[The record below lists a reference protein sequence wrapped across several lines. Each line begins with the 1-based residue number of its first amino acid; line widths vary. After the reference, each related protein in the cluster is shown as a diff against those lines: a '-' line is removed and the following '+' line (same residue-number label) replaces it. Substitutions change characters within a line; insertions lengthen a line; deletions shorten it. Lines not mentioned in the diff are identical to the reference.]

1 MSLRMGV
8 VLLGVALLLAACA
21 PTPAHDATVVSRL
34 DDMLLDES
42 AVNAIMGPPPLTAT
56 HTYRALE
63 QWPAGYSYSPADC
76 LAVSGNAMASV
87 YQGTRSGE
95 MRGTLFTN
103 DQTGTEVDEAVV
115 AFDTAAHARDF
126 VASTAGTWQRC
137 SDEVLTI
144 TSAGRPP
151 RTFTIDVPGHCARD
165 ASRWRHRHRCAGH
178 RRGTWRPGRA
188 CGQCDSRPRPDLSAL
203 TSETVG
209 GASQA
214 VAPRSARHSRSELVC
229 SPCSSKSSKSQR

>member
-1 MSLRMGV
+1 MGV
-8 VLLGVALLLAACA
+8 ALLGVAPLLGACA
-21 PTPAHDATVVSRL
+21 PTPAHDDTVVSRL
-34 DDMLLDES
+34 NDMLADET

-126 VASTAGTWQRC
+126 VASTVVTWQRC

-144 TSAGRPP
+144 TSPGRPP
-151 RTFTIDVPGHCARD
+151 RTFTIDVPHAVGADEVTDCQ
-165 ASRWRHRHRCAGH
+165 SQSYKGW
-178 RRGTWRPGRA
+178 GTVHALRA
-188 CGQCDSRPRPDLSAL
+188 DGDIVIDVRVTGERLND
-203 TSETVG
+203 
-209 GASQA
+209 QA
-214 VAPRSARHSRSELVC
+214 VRVIDAIVDHGRI
-229 SPCSSKSSKSQR
+229 

>member
-1 MSLRMGV
+1 MGV
-8 VLLGVALLLAACA
+8 ALLGVAPLLGACA
-21 PTPAHDATVVSRL
+21 PTPAHDDTVDSRL
-34 DDMLLDES
+34 NDMLADET

-126 VASTAGTWQRC
+126 VASTVVTWQHC

-144 TSAGRPP
+144 TSPGRPP
-151 RTFTIDVPGHCARD
+151 RTFTIDVPHAVGADEVTDCQ
-165 ASRWRHRHRCAGH
+165 SQSYKGW
-178 RRGTWRPGRA
+178 GTVHAMRA
-188 CGQCDSRPRPDLSAL
+188 DGDIVIDVRVTGERLND
-203 TSETVG
+203 
-209 GASQA
+209 QA
-214 VAPRSARHSRSELVC
+214 VRVIDAIVDHGRI
-229 SPCSSKSSKSQR
+229 